1 MNTLRKNFELIDKP
15 TFFGALTMLILVV
28 VPLLLFPKEGAE
40 WIAVAKTFMTDTLG
54 FLYLALGMAAFF
66 FMIYIVFSDIGQ
78 IKLGDADE
86 APEFKTASWAA
97 MLFCGGIGASILY
110 WGAIE
115 WAYYYQSPPFQLE
128 PGSEEAVRWAATYGV
143 FHWGPIAWCIYLVPA
158 VPIAYFFYVRKQP
171 VLKVSAALMPVIG
184 EARSHGWVGKVID
197 VLFIFGLLGGG
208 ATTLGLAAP
217 LITEGAHYLF
227 GTPKNTQTQI
237 IVLLLCT
244 CIFGYSAYAG
254 MEKGIKVLSN
264 INFWG
269 ALGLL
274 TFILIAGP
282 TIFMLETG
290 LDSLGRMLS
299 NFFVMATWAEPFGGY
314 GTFEDTH
321 FPQDWTI
328 FYWAWWL
335 VFAPSMGLFIARISR
350 GRTIKQMVTGS
361 IFFGSMGCFLFF
373 MVLGN
378 YGLSLQLSGTLD
390 VVGIL
395 NAEGATKAIFSI
407 LEQLPF
413 STIVIAVFTLL
424 CLIFT
429 ATTFDSISYILASV
443 VQNDVTEEP
452 MRWNRLFWAF
462 AMSFMPSVLMF
473 MGGLETLQTA
483 AIVGGLP
490 LLFITVMLMISAV
503 KAASLDLSHQ
513 DGYEDPV
520 ININIEELPDVDPW
534 SKEGMALAKFEQ
546 LKDIAIEAANTERDA
561 LNAIWK
567 IKKTI
572 RAEALSRGDS
582 GADMGDVP
590 QELADELHRLTA
602 EAMVAKEAKLEAS
615 ELAQEAR
622 IFFNDIIKQKE
633 EISELE
639 EQKA

>member
-1 MNTLRKNFELIDKP
+1 MSTLRKNFELIDKP
-15 TFFGALTMLILVV
+15 TFFGALAMLISVV

-86 APEFKTASWAA
+86 EPEFKTASWAA

-115 WAYYYQSPPFQLE
+115 WAYYYQNPPFQLE

-184 EARSHGWVGKVID
+184 EARSHGWIGKVID

-217 LITEGAHYLF
+217 LITEGSHYLF
-227 GTPKNTQTQI
+227 GTPKTTETQI
-237 IVLLLCT
+237 VVLLLCT

-274 TFILIAGP
+274 AFILAAGP

-299 NFFVMATWAEPFGGY
+299 NFFIMATWAEPFGGY
-314 GTFEDTH
+314 GTFKDTH

-503 KAASLDLSHQ
+503 KAASLDLSYQ
-513 DGYEDPV
+513 NSYEDPV
-520 ININIEELPDVDPW
+520 INIEDLPDVDPW
-534 SKEGMALAKFEQ
+534 STEGMALAKFEQ
-546 LKDIAIEAANTERDA
+546 LKDAAIEAAEAERHA
-561 LNAIWK
+561 LDEIWK

-572 RAEALSRGDS
+572 RAEALAHGNS

-590 QELADELHRLTA
+590 QALADELHRLTA
-602 EAMVAKEAKLEAS
+602 EAMTAKEAKLEAS
-615 ELAQEAR
+615 ALAQDAR
-622 IFFNDIIKQKE
+622 IVFNDIMKHKE
-633 EISELE
+633 EALALE
-639 EQKA
+639 VQKA